1 MLGLLVPLG
10 TTQIVPRVYVR
21 APQKIT
27 RPSVFIPGHINLLS
41 LDGISCLISGLFV
54 ILEIRT
60 APLWRDF
67 VGRLG

>member
-1 MLGLLVPLG
+1 MLDLLVPLR
-10 TTQIVPRVYVR
+10 TTQIVRRVYVR

-27 RPSVFIPGHINLLS
+27 RHSVFILGHMNPLS
-41 LDGISCLISGLFV
+41 LDNISCLISGLFV
-54 ILEIRT
+54 ILEVRT